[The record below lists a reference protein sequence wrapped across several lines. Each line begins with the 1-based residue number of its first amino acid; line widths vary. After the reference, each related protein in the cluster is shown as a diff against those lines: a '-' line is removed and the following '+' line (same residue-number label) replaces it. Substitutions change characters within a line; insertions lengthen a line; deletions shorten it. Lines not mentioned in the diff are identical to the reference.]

1 MPFFS
6 FKKLKKMYG
15 ILFLFLAMFC
25 QNPNHHTRVHH
36 SQSAQVNALDDDDNN
51 DDSGHIPPVPPKPP
65 TNP

>member
-1 MPFFS
+1 
-6 FKKLKKMYG
+6 MYG